1 MASNLA
7 HLPEPEPLRA
17 ITISRD
23 VQDFDLLIEDM
34 EAELGEGWGDL
45 SFVEAQDFLRQDEAR
60 ELEFVVIAA
69 NEVDEERL
77 SQVMDVIRDA
87 KRAGLAVILVAE
99 GISPVSMHELL
110 RSGADDFAPYPL
122 PEQALAEA
130 IARIRAP
137 GRGDVGDV
145 LKRAGAD
152 MVESKAL
159 PSPGAH
165 VGTGAATLT
174 AVPAATTGGGGFVS
188 TPGEGALFALQST
201 SGGNGATTIAVNLAW
216 EWANISKHEAPKVC
230 LIDLGL
236 QFGSVATYL
245 DLPRKATIY
254 DVLTDVGSMDEQGF
268 KQALLPFKDK
278 LHVFTAPQEVLPLD
292 VVGPEEIATLLR
304 FARQAFDVVIVD
316 MPNALTPWTEEVLT
330 SADLFFLVCELEM
343 RSAQNTLR
351 FQRLLQSEGIAMDR
365 LGYLLN
371 RGPGKLDMG
380 GRARID
386 KFASSLDVK
395 FNAILPDG
403 GKQVTEVNDQAEPL
417 RELAASN
424 ALTKEIA
431 KLAKELHAARQA
443 IEGGREVKKKKSIFG
458 LSFG

>member
-45 SFVEAQDFLRQDEAR
+45 SFVEASNFLRQDEAR

-69 NEVDEERL
+69 NQIDEERL
-77 SQVMDVIRDA
+77 TLVIDVIRDA
-87 KRAGLAVILVAE
+87 KRAGLKVILVAE
-99 GISPVSMHELL
+99 GISPISMHELL
-110 RSGADDFAPYPL
+110 RAGADDFAPYPL

-130 IARIRAP
+130 VARVRAP
-137 GRGDVGDV
+137 GRQDAVDV
-145 LKRAGAD
+145 LRRAGAD
-152 MVESKAL
+152 MVETTAL
-159 PSPGAH
+159 PAPGAH

-174 AVPAATTGGGGFVS
+174 AVAAPTGGGFVS
-188 TPGEGALFALQST
+188 TPGDGALFALQST

-216 EWANISKHEAPKVC
+216 EWANISKSEAPKVC

-245 DLPRKATIY
+245 DLPRKPTIY
-254 DVLTDVGSMDEQGF
+254 EVLTDINSMDEQAF
-268 KQALLPFKDK
+268 KQALTPFKDR
-278 LHVFTAPQEVLPLD
+278 LHVFTAPQDVLPLD
-292 VVGPEEIATLLR
+292 VVGPAEITGLLT
-304 FARQAFDVVIVD
+304 FARKAFDVVIVD
-316 MPNALTPWTEEVLT
+316 MPNAVTPWTEAVLGMT
-330 SADLFFLVCELEM
+330 DLFFLVCELEM

-351 FQRLLQSEGIAMDR
+351 FQRLLHGEGIATDR

-371 RGPGKLDMG
+371 RGPGKLDMS
-380 GRARID
+380 GRGRID
-386 KFASSLDVK
+386 KFASSLDIK
-395 FNAILPDG
+395 FKAILPDG
-403 GKQVTEVNDQAEPL
+403 GKQVTEVNDQALPL

-431 KLAKELHAARQA
+431 KLAKELHAARLA
-443 IEGGREVKKKKSIFG
+443 IEGKGETTRKKSLFG